1 MKDKS
6 QLVGH
11 VLSIIGSIA
20 ITEYDDNLLG
30 YNLKKY
36 IGYRSQ
42 KITEPIELELPS
54 EQLTLF

>member
-11 VLSIIGSIA
+11 VLSVIGGIA
-20 ITEYDDNLLG
+20 ITEYDGNLLG

-36 IGYRSQ
+36 VGYRAQ